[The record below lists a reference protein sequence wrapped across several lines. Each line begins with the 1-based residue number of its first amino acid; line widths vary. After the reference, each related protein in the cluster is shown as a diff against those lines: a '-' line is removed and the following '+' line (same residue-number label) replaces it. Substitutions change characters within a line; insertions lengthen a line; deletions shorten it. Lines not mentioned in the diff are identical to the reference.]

1 MPAHTTVI
9 SLFAIAQGEMY
20 IAVGVMAWM
29 VMIGR
34 VRVIF
39 VVTTSTMSVM
49 TTPAVMVVA
58 AIC

>member
-1 MPAHTTVI
+1 
-9 SLFAIAQGEMY
+9 
-20 IAVGVMAWM
+20 
-29 VMIGR
+29 

-58 AIC
+58 AKC